1 MELEIHVRRARN
13 LTFAASSVDP
23 AALEL
28 RIQCSVNGDLRSSG
42 SGKRSSSKGFD
53 GYVWRGDAGVLRWHL
68 SLTDFRRLKSMRP
81 TLKIYVF
88 GIGAQVHTLGWFF
101 LDLRTPDTALRWV
114 KILNSKHHG
123 EVYVKSQLAKASVA
137 PAPSTPQALPAT
149 AVTTT
154 EPMATEAPECLV
166 VGPIET
172 ATDVFLL
179 TVTLVNAREMTAM
192 ITKLLQKSSPNE
204 IAAIKS
210 AGFWLAYSLF
220 DVLVQSDAFTS
231 LESASFGLLRGVF
244 RLQSSLGFL
253 REHTLATPL
262 PLFLCTVDRILGRVE
277 MPLRTLAELDLPAH
291 AEGSY
296 PFEPSHAT
304 KGTPLGVVDVALDL
318 VLEAPTSVEPEVAVA
333 VEPTPLRSAFYG
345 NIDYLELHHH
355 QHLDTD
361 GGMLELTTSSSDES
375 LRAPMIV
382 AEHRDA
388 VLMWTDGLSWLS
400 PTARDDVTVTVGEV
414 QVHATLLH
422 DVHSAVLYED
432 DGRAVGTI
440 FYSYTSEVPPPS
452 TLERPGS
459 PLVLVLQILSI
470 KATSHWDTTSTPV
483 HVAFEP
489 SLVETKSGPRLS
501 TSRISLRAKEDVD
514 VEAAKTVFCHVQA
527 SQLQRPWQLHL
538 ETTAHESIAVATLS
552 LAYLGMLK
560 QSQRCD
566 LCGELLA
573 EDTDHAHDGAPQSVT
588 TFTYCEVYVPA
599 VRPGSDTAAAT
610 LHVVATLQ
618 DKYPIAPVYPPPL
631 ASPRPVVTPRPLQA
645 KPVQQTHHD
654 DAMVAT
660 DDVSP
665 TTRVGVVAPGP
676 ALRTPDTT
684 NATIACTCAATLAA
698 EKRVLAEKQRE
709 LQATHHRRMEALEAE
724 WASREKDRV
733 QTVRVAQH
741 EYMALETELRKTLAE
756 LEQRERRLA
765 HAEESARL
773 QSELQKQ
780 ETEANERRVKRE
792 TSATLQSMEAQ
803 LERLHVELRAMQ
815 GRAERAEARA
825 TSLEQDMTT
834 VRAELRKSP
843 EHALRQEVVRCEAT
857 IASLEKRLRDMDL
870 EKAKADATQ
879 MELVAQVERLTL
891 LLQREKRKQE
901 DEKASEIDKLRLKY
915 RAREERFVLDGDREE
930 LRAIKKQLDLLREV
944 SGRDVHPEVTRLQR
958 EKDDLMQRGGY
969 AADSPVIVELDR
981 RILAARN
988 TGLRRP

>member
-13 LTFAASSVDP
+13 LTFAASSIDP

-68 SLTDFRRLKSMRP
+68 SLADFRRLKSMRP
-81 TLKIYVF
+81 TVKIYVF

-123 EVYVKSQLAKASVA
+123 EVYVKSQIAKASAVPA
-137 PAPSTPQALPAT
+137 PATPQALPAT
-149 AVTTT
+149 TTT
-154 EPMATEAPECLV
+154 TTTAEHMAPESPECLV

-172 ATDVFLL
+172 ATDLFLL
-179 TVTLVNAREMTAM
+179 TITLVNAREMTAM
-192 ITKLLQKSSPNE
+192 ITKLLQKSSPTE

-231 LESASFGLLRGVF
+231 LESADFGLIRGVF
-244 RLQSSLGFL
+244 RLQSSLTYL

-262 PLFLCTVDRILGRVE
+262 PLFLCTIDRILGRVE
-277 MPLRTLAELDLPAH
+277 VPLRALAELDLPAH

-318 VLEAPTSVEPEVAVA
+318 VLEARPSVETAPEAKASVT
-333 VEPTPLRSAFYG
+333 VEPTPSVFYG
-345 NIDYLELHHH
+345 SIDYVELPHR
-355 QHLDTD
+355 QHLDADD
-361 GGMLELTTSSSDES
+361 GIMELTTSSSDES
-375 LRAPMIV
+375 LRAPMVV

-400 PTARDDVTVTVGEV
+400 PTARDDVTVTVGEM
-414 QVHATLLH
+414 QFHATLLH
-422 DVHSAVLYED
+422 DVRSAALYED

-440 FYSYTSEVPPPS
+440 FYSYTSETPPPA
-452 TLERPGS
+452 TLRRPGS
-459 PLVLVLQILSI
+459 PQVLVLQVRSI
-470 KATSHWDTTSTPV
+470 KAGSHFDASSAPV
-483 HVAFEP
+483 HVAFEAP
-489 SLVETKSGPRLS
+489 LVETKGGPRLS
-501 TSRISLRAKEDVD
+501 TSRVSLRAKEDVD

-538 ETTAHESIAVATLS
+538 ETAARDSIAVATLS

-566 LCGELLA
+566 LCGEALA
-573 EDTDHAHDGAPQSVT
+573 ENTDHRHDDEPPSGT
-588 TFTYCEVYVPA
+588 TFTHCEVYIPA
-599 VRPGSDTAAAT
+599 VARPGSDTVVAV

-618 DKYPIAPVYPPPL
+618 DKYPIAPVYPPLP
-631 ASPRPVVTPRPLQA
+631 ANPRPSPSAPRQDT
-645 KPVQQTHHD
+645 QTHHD
-654 DAMVAT
+654 DNVQ
-660 DDVSP
+660 VSP
-665 TTRVGVVAPGP
+665 TTAIGSAALVP
-676 ALRTPDTT
+676 ALLAPAPTT
-684 NATIACTCAATLAA
+684 TVACTCVATLAT
-698 EKRVLAEKQRE
+698 EKRHLAEKQRE
-709 LQATHHRRMEALEAE
+709 LQATHHRRMETLEAE

-733 QTVRVAQH
+733 QTVRAAQH

-803 LERLHVELRAMQ
+803 LERVQ
-815 GRAERAEARA
+815 
-825 TSLEQDMTT
+825 
-834 VRAELRKSP
+834 
-843 EHALRQEVVRCEAT
+843 
-857 IASLEKRLRDMDL
+857 
-870 EKAKADATQ
+870 
-879 MELVAQVERLTL
+879 
-891 LLQREKRKQE
+891 
-901 DEKASEIDKLRLKY
+901 
-915 RAREERFVLDGDREE
+915 
-930 LRAIKKQLDLLREV
+930 
-944 SGRDVHPEVTRLQR
+944 
-958 EKDDLMQRGGY
+958 
-969 AADSPVIVELDR
+969 
-981 RILAARN
+981 
-988 TGLRRP
+988 

>member
-13 LTFAASSVDP
+13 LTFAASSIDP

-28 RIQCSVNGDLRSSG
+28 RIQCSINGDLRSSG

-68 SLTDFRRLKSMRP
+68 SLADFRRLKSMRP
-81 TLKIYVF
+81 TVKIYIF

-123 EVYVKSQLAKASVA
+123 EVYVKSQIAKATAVPA
-137 PAPSTPQALPAT
+137 PATPQALPAT
-149 AVTTT
+149 TTT
-154 EPMATEAPECLV
+154 TTTATTAEHMAPESPECLV

-172 ATDVFLL
+172 ATDLFLL
-179 TVTLVNAREMTAM
+179 TITLVNAREMTAM
-192 ITKLLQKSSPNE
+192 ITKLLQKSSPTE

-231 LESASFGLLRGVF
+231 LESADFGLIRGVF
-244 RLQSSLGFL
+244 RLQSSLTYL

-277 MPLRTLAELDLPAH
+277 VPLRALAELDLPAH

-304 KGTPLGVVDVALDL
+304 KEPAPES
-318 VLEAPTSVEPEVAVA
+318 EASVA
-333 VEPTPLRSAFYG
+333 VEPTPSAFYG
-345 NIDYLELHHH
+345 SIDYIELPYR
-355 QHLDTD
+355 QHLDAD
-361 GGMLELTTSSSDES
+361 GGIMELTTSSSDES
-375 LRAPMIV
+375 LRAPMVV

-388 VLMWTDGLSWLS
+388 VLMWTDGLCWLS
-400 PTARDDVTVTVGEV
+400 PTARDDVTVTVGEM
-414 QVHATLLH
+414 QLHATLLH
-422 DVHSAVLYED
+422 DVHSAALYED

-440 FYSYTSEVPPPS
+440 FYSYTSERPPPA
-452 TLERPGS
+452 TLRRPGS
-459 PLVLVLQILSI
+459 PQVLVLQVLSI
-470 KATSHWDTTSTPV
+470 KAGSHFDASSTPV
-483 HVAFEP
+483 HVAFEAP
-489 SLVETKSGPRLS
+489 LVETKDGPRLS
-501 TSRISLRAKEDVD
+501 TSRVSLRAKEDVD

-538 ETTAHESIAVATLS
+538 ETAARDSIAVATLS

-566 LCGELLA
+566 LCGDVRA
-573 EDTDHAHDGAPQSVT
+573 ENTDHRHDDEPPSVT
-588 TFTYCEVYVPA
+588 TFTHCEVYVPA
-599 VRPGSDTAAAT
+599 VVRPGSDTVVAV

-618 DKYPIAPVYPPPL
+618 DKYPIAPMYPPLP
-631 ASPRPVVTPRPLQA
+631 ASPRPRPSAPSTPRQDT
-645 KPVQQTHHD
+645 QTHHD
-654 DAMVAT
+654 DNA
-660 DDVSP
+660 P
-665 TTRVGVVAPGP
+665 TTTV
-676 ALRTPDTT
+676 
-684 NATIACTCAATLAA
+684 ACTCVATLAT
-698 EKRVLAEKQRE
+698 EKRLLAEKQRE

-733 QTVRVAQH
+733 QTVRAAQH

-773 QSELQKQ
+773 QSELLKQ

-803 LERLHVELRAMQ
+803 LERVQIELRAMQ

-825 TSLEQDMTT
+825 TSLEQDMST

-857 IASLEKRLRDMDL
+857 IAALEKRIHDMDL

-879 MELVAQVERLTL
+879 MELIAQVERLSL

-930 LRAIKKQLDLLREV
+930 LRAIKKQLDMLREV
-944 SGRDVHPEVTRLQR
+944 SGRDVHPEATRLER

-969 AADSPVIVELDR
+969 AADSPVIVELNR
-981 RILAARN
+981 RIVAARN
-988 TGLRRP
+988 TGLRP